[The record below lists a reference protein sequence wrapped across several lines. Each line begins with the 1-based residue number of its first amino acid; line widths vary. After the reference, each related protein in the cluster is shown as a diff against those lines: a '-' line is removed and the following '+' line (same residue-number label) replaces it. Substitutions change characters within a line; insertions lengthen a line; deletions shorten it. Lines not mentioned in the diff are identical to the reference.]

1 MKHKIIV
8 LLGMIGL
15 ISHANADIEKAN
27 SLTREESEKIS
38 DALLTLKE
46 NNVLIKDSSDKID
59 IDADVIQ
66 KLKAEGYLK
75 KKRSGL
81 QTICGGTGGHQ

>member
-15 ISHANADIEKAN
+15 ISYANADIEKAN

>member
-1 MKHKIIV
+1 MKHKILV

-15 ISHANADIEKAN
+15 LNHANADVEKAN

-38 DALLTLKE
+38 EALLTLKE
-46 NNVLIKDSSDKID
+46 SNVLIKDSSDKINLD
-59 IDADVIQ
+59 NDVIQ
-66 KLKAEGYLK
+66 KLKVEGYLK